1 MCTVG
6 RIYRDLVEDLI
17 KTFSP
22 LIHDTNLT
30 LKYLR
35 GKQIGLGL
43 FACLEFER
51 ISLERNA

>member
-30 LKYLR
+30 LKFLR